1 MGNNP
6 RHPKISKSNV
16 EAILQSL
23 EDNHRNAQSQRT
35 SNSGSHFIP
44 SGEVDENGFP
54 TGAGTIVGS
63 GANGG
68 SISPWVNDITPPG
81 VPTGLTVFSESS
93 IIFVT
98 WDGTLQG
105 GNPPDFDHIS
115 IYVDGVEKATFS
127 NAGTYP
133 TDSYEPDSVH
143 AVTARAWDNAHAA
156 DGKPKPNGS
165 TITDPI
171 SITVKSA
178 VDVGQIEDAQNK
190 AQEALDKIAGVSASV
205 DKASQDAA
213 NAHSVASNAQSAA
226 DNASSVATVASG
238 KADQAAIAANNAI
251 DKADTALS
259 RSVELVRNPSF
270 DPSLGDLD
278 GFDVTMSSSGAPSAP
293 PLPYTTYG
301 ILNQRNYFSTWLF
314 PLDRGRKYR
323 FGAWVIADSADRPLM
338 GVGWEYRDKDNQPHW
353 DGAFKIEAKDALSWT
368 WVNGV
373 AEVPEQW
380 LNKPDSMRAWITINA
395 RGADATGWWITG
407 LTIRDVTE
415 SWNAQTTAD
424 GKNRIFASASEP
436 SHDGLEKGDLW
447 MQLNSDSHV
456 SGIQVWNGSSFQDYV
471 LMAKQ
476 VLVAGSVGTI
486 NLEDGAITADKVT
499 ASEAL
504 LEKLLVRKV
513 KADEID
519 VGSLSAA
526 IVQSGRFV
534 TSDGLTG
541 FDETGFWVKN
551 KDGGYDFSASNDGI
565 KMTGTLQTGP
575 DNASHFQIKN
585 TSFDTQSGEK
595 RSTGVLEF
603 YSYRDPLHPIGALT
617 GWDTGTVSQLILG
630 GNLGDTTY
638 QTGEISVGQTFSS
651 DSSSTDVNILSD
663 YNEIQSTTLNNNSRA
678 VFVVQSDTENQKSKI
693 SMSSDILSVVS
704 EPFIND
710 IPAGFDNYD
719 ISQYITWKP
728 GYEDYNHST
737 RLYKRAGI
745 VFLELSI
752 KIKNGIIEPNK
763 TIPVVT
769 LANNIRPDHS
779 LDILAYGT
787 SYAVGRYHVFGPNES
802 RPQGTI
808 SIGTKDT
815 TANFFFAQM
824 FWDQSTT
831 E

>member
-171 SITVKSA
+171 SVTVKSA

-338 GVGWEYRDKDNQPHW
+338 GVGWEYRDKDNQHHW

-526 IVQSGRFV
+526 IVQSGRFA
-534 TSDGLTG
+534 TPDGLTG
-541 FDETGFWVKN
+541 FDETGFWS
-551 KDGGYDFSASNDGI
+551 KDGNGNTIFRASSSGVQASGGFVTAPSGDRIQLSQTIIEGTNVGGLQGIGDDPEQPYWLIWGDHKNTGNTLESSLFMGTSPQQPEFSARINSTTN
-565 KMTGTLQTGP
+565 
-575 DNASHFQIKN
+575 NASVTAKTVDIN
-585 TSFDTQSGEK
+585 GTTV
-595 RSTGVLEF
+595 RVTG
-603 YSYRDPLHPIGALT
+603 DP
-617 GWDTGTVSQLILG
+617 
-630 GNLGDTTY
+630 
-638 QTGEISVGQTFSS
+638 F
-651 DSSSTDVNILSD
+651 VN
-663 YNEIQSTTLNNNSRA
+663 E
-678 VFVVQSDTENQKSKI
+678 
-693 SMSSDILSVVS
+693 
-704 EPFIND
+704 

-719 ISQYITWKP
+719 ISQYITWQP
-728 GYEDYNHST
+728 EYEDYNHST

-752 KIKNGIIEPNK
+752 KIKNGTIEPNK

-787 SYAVGRYHVFGPNES
+787 SYAVGRFHVFGPNES